1 MRYILK
7 AESDD
12 RRGVRRKLYCI
23 TAGSAVNQP
32 ISPQVQISD
41 PVLDGEPR
49 MVKRGSDEIV
59 QAVYINGVRVVCGG
73 EVSDRLGREKLGTVL
88 FPC

>member
-1 MRYILK
+1 M
-7 AESDD
+7 
-12 RRGVRRKLYCI
+12 
-23 TAGSAVNQP
+23 
-32 ISPQVQISD
+32 QISD

-59 QAVYINGVRVVCGG
+59 QAVYINGVRVVFRG
-73 EVSDRLGREKLGTVL
+73 ERSRLEGERLLTVL